1 MANSICGDII
11 TNELFLKVYD
21 SLKINEFNQSKHS
34 KTVQWD
40 QMENVFSELE
50 IDLQTKPTE
59 KVSNY
64 QKKTDIKSIK
74 GCNR

>member
-21 SLKINEFNQSKHS
+21 HLNINEINQSRHS
-34 KTVQWD
+34 KTVSWEQVE
-40 QMENVFSELE
+40 QIFSELE

-59 KVSNY
+59 KVSKY
-64 QKKTDIKSIK
+64 QKKIDIESIE
-74 GCNR
+74 GSNS